1 MTDSKSPAAPTTSVA
16 GPSMRRTVSIDTLPQ
31 YSSEEENRRRSL
43 EDASTPLPEGWFCHL
58 DPYSNH
64 HFYVD
69 MNTTPPRSVW
79 QHPRHGIIGEVA
91 PPSPTG
97 RASTEIPK
105 RPGLLAKLK
114 EKMIYSQADRA
125 AERAEEGG
133 PEQGLFTL
141 TSNPGIT
148 RAVLDELQK
157 NGGKTRFAGSEYV
170 GPPASPYGGTYRAL
184 MPPAPSRNQDLA
196 GWL

>member
-1 MTDSKSPAAPTTSVA
+1 
-16 GPSMRRTVSIDTLPQ
+16 
-31 YSSEEENRRRSL
+31 
-43 EDASTPLPEGWFCHL
+43 
-58 DPYSNH
+58 
-64 HFYVD
+64 

-125 AERAEEGG
+125 ADAQKKAAQNKVCRLPCLATRPIYTDIESRNYSRGMRNDAPRSWMSSRRMAVRRGSRGASMLGGCLPADRRRTCGSEWIFDICTDLPPRHTEAHTERSCLRLPVEIR
-133 PEQGLFTL
+133 
-141 TSNPGIT
+141 TS
-148 RAVLDELQK
+148 LDGFNWMRLH
-157 NGGKTRFAGSEYV
+157 GRIFLYSSCRFANGYW
-170 GPPASPYGGTYRAL
+170 
-184 MPPAPSRNQDLA
+184 PSM
-196 GWL
+196 